1 MKKPPFDVIVGA
13 LFVIASSFQPLIELS
28 TDKVTLLSSNTPYFL
43 VGMAVLAVLA
53 ASYGGQTRGCIGL
66 AVTIALTP
74 IASKVMM
81 SLQIQEEFRLTNVV
95 HYSSECWGIW
105 FGSLGIFVA
114 ASRQLLK
121 EAREGTLDKEEA

>member
-1 MKKPPFDVIVGA
+1 MKKPPFDIIVGA
-13 LFVIASSFQPLIELS
+13 LIVIGSSFQPLIELS
-28 TDKVTLLSSNTPYFL
+28 TDKVTLLSSNTDYFL

-53 ASYGGQTRGCIGL
+53 AAYGGQTRGCIGL

-74 IASKVMM
+74 IASRVMT
-81 SLQIQEEFRLTNVV
+81 SLQIQDEFHLTNVV
-95 HYSSECWGIW
+95 HYSSACWGIW

-121 EAREGTLDKEEA
+121 EARAGTLNEEEV